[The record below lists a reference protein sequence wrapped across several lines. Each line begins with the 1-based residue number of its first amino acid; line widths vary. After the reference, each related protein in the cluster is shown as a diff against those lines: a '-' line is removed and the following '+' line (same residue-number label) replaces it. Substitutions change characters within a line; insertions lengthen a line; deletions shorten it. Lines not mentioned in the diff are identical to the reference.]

1 MRETVTRVATLGL
14 PKDFPS
20 SQKKY
25 LIGSRSD
32 LRVPYREITLSPTH
46 HSRGTEE
53 NPPLP
58 VYDSSGPFSDPDCS
72 VDIVEGLPK
81 LRSNWIEERSD
92 TELLHGL
99 SWEFGRQRASDLL
112 TFELRFPTRPR
123 PRRALRGR
131 NVTQMHYARK
141 GIITPEMEFVAL
153 RESMRL
159 EEQRSGPAYALLH
172 RAHSGRD
179 FSANLRT
186 QITPEFVRNEP
197 AAGRAIIPANINHPE
212 LEPMIIGRN
221 FKVKINGNIGNSAVT
236 SSLEEEVDKM
246 VWGIHWG
253 ADTIMDL
260 STGKHIHETREWI
273 LRNKPD

>member
-1 MRETVTRVATLGL
+1 M
-14 PKDFPS
+14 
-20 SQKKY
+20 
-25 LIGSRSD
+25 
-32 LRVPYREITLSPTH
+32 PYREITLSPTH
-46 HSRGTEE
+46 HSRGVDE

-58 VYDSSGPFSDPDCS
+58 VYDSSGHFSDPDCP

-81 LRSNWIEERSD
+81 LRRNWIEERSD

-99 SWEFGRQRASDLL
+99 SSEYGRQRANDLL
-112 TFELRFPTRPR
+112 TFELRFPSRPR
-123 PRRALRGR
+123 PRRALRGH

-159 EEQRSGPAYALLH
+159 EELRSDPAYALLH

-179 FSANLRT
+179 FGANLRA
-186 QITPEFVRNEP
+186 QITPEFVRDEV

-212 LEPMIIGRN
+212 LGPMIIGRN

-260 STGKHIHETREWI
+260 STGKHIHETR
-273 LRNKPD
+273 

>member
-1 MRETVTRVATLGL
+1 MRETATRVATLSL
-14 PKDFPS
+14 TKAFPS

-25 LIGSRSD
+25 LTGSRSD
-32 LRVPYREITLSPTH
+32 LLVPYREITLSPTH

-58 VYDSSGPFSDPDCS
+58 VYDTSGPFSDPDCS
-72 VDIVEGLPK
+72 VDIAQGLPK
-81 LRSNWIEERSD
+81 LRGKWIEERSD
-92 TELLHGL
+92 TELLHAL
-99 SWEFGRQRASDLL
+99 SSEYGRQRANDLL
-112 TFELRFPTRPR
+112 TFELRFPSRPR

-159 EEQRSGPAYALLH
+159 EELRSDPAYALLH
-172 RAHSGRD
+172 RAQPGRD
-179 FSANLRT
+179 FGANLRA
-186 QITPEFVRNEP
+186 QITPEFVRDEV

-221 FKVKINGNIGNSAVT
+221 FKVKINSRWVFT
-236 SSLEEEVDKM
+236 
-246 VWGIHWG
+246 
-253 ADTIMDL
+253 
-260 STGKHIHETREWI
+260 
-273 LRNKPD
+273 

>member
-1 MRETVTRVATLGL
+1 MSETTTRFAPLGL
-14 PKDFPS
+14 PKAFPS

-25 LIGSRSD
+25 LTGSRSD

-46 HSRGTEE
+46 HSRGIEE

-72 VDIVEGLPK
+72 VDIAEGLPK
-81 LRSNWIEERSD
+81 LRRNWIEERSD

-99 SWEFGRQRASDLL
+99 SSEYGRQRANDLL
-112 TFELRFPTRPR
+112 TFELRFPSRPR

-131 NVTQMHYARK
+131 NVTQMYYARK

-159 EEQRSGPAYALLH
+159 EELRSDPAYALLH

-179 FSANLRT
+179 FGANLRA
-186 QITPEFVRNEP
+186 QITPEFVRDEV
-197 AAGRAIIPANINHPE
+197 AAGRAIIPANVNHPE

-221 FKVKINGNIGNSAVT
+221 FKV
-236 SSLEEEVDKM
+236 ED
-246 VWGIHWG
+246 
-253 ADTIMDL
+253 
-260 STGKHIHETREWI
+260 
-273 LRNKPD
+273 

>member
-14 PKDFPS
+14 PKAFPW

-99 SWEFGRQRASDLL
+99 SSEFGRQRASDLL

-131 NVTQMHYARK
+131 NVTQMHPLWISPPQSRSAK
-141 GIITPEMEFVAL
+141 PVNGFCATNQT
-153 RESMRL
+153 ESL
-159 EEQRSGPAYALLH
+159 C
-172 RAHSGRD
+172 
-179 FSANLRT
+179 
-186 QITPEFVRNEP
+186 
-197 AAGRAIIPANINHPE
+197 
-212 LEPMIIGRN
+212 
-221 FKVKINGNIGNSAVT
+221 
-236 SSLEEEVDKM
+236 
-246 VWGIHWG
+246 
-253 ADTIMDL
+253 TISRMDL
-260 STGKHIHETREWI
+260 LIS
-273 LRNKPD
+273 NDD